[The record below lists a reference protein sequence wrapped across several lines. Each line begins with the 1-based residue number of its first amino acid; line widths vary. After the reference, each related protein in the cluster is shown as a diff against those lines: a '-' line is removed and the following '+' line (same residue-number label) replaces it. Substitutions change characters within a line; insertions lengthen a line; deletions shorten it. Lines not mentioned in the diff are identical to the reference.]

1 MKKALCCPLLNVK
14 KYTHGKRIKDAMG
27 KMLKSIQGKTLAK
40 IKLIGILHWPQQ
52 RWSFTLQ
59 PMAKKDKA
67 GKMRDLYFFLIVLP
81 PDYKVLDNKSLYPV
95 TIRIGLTYV
104 NLFWLC

>member
-1 MKKALCCPLLNVK
+1 
-14 KYTHGKRIKDAMG
+14 
-27 KMLKSIQGKTLAK
+27 
-40 IKLIGILHWPQQ
+40 
-52 RWSFTLQ
+52 
-59 PMAKKDKA
+59 MAKKDKA

-104 NLFWLC
+104 NLF